1 MQDQVKKTM
10 KNKKKRALVYKP
22 FKKGSPAGK
31 AAAKRSMRLFA
42 YFFLFLF
49 LYFILGTALQF
60 DNVILRI
67 LCNIVLVVVS
77 GMLLYMDGAK
87 QGEMEVALG
96 ETALS
101 REESGR
107 PVKQEELERC
117 YHPVK
122 PFFTALIACIP
133 MLVLALYYALT
144 AEKQVYALQGLPG
157 WVASMRNGYEEFSAP
172 LSYYPTAVH
181 LGFRDVV
188 MIIVRALNLPFVSMV
203 SGMGADAMLLVDRLS
218 PILICLPMLG
228 YPAGYLTGP
237 RARAMVH
244 GDISTSKKRHLKK
257 QRKAIKARRERT
269 QKTNQII

>member
-1 MQDQVKKTM
+1 MQDKAKKTM

-22 FKKGSPAGK
+22 FKKGSPTGK
-31 AAAKRSMRLFA
+31 AATRRSIRLFA
-42 YFFLFLF
+42 YFFLFLL

-60 DNVILRI
+60 ENTALRI
-67 LCNIVLVVVS
+67 ISNLLLVVVA

-87 QGEMEVALG
+87 QGEAEVALG

-101 REESGR
+101 REEGGKPLS
-107 PVKQEELERC
+107 KEDMDRC
-117 YHPVK
+117 YHPAK
-122 PFFTALIACIP
+122 PFFTVLVACIP
-133 MLVLALYYALT
+133 MLLLTIYYAIT
-144 AEKQVYALQGLPG
+144 AEKQVYTLQGLPG
-157 WVASMRNGYEEFSAP
+157 WANSLRNGYEEFAAP
-172 LSYYPTAVH
+172 LSYYPTAATI
-181 LGFRDVV
+181 GFNDIV
-188 MIIVRALNLPFVSMV
+188 MIIVRALNLPFISMV
-203 SGMGADAMLLVDRLS
+203 SGMGADATLLMDRLS
-218 PILICLPMLG
+218 PILVCLPMLG